1 MSHKENKVFK
11 KDGELVVEFTFAKD
25 STMLEMERQID
36 ALIDSIDDAVSESD
50 KLSIKTQLLNA
61 IKTESQGV

>member
-1 MSHKENKVFK
+1 MSHRENKVFK

>member
-1 MSHKENKVFK
+1 MSHKESKVFK

>member
-11 KDGELVVEFTFAKD
+11 KDAELVVEFTFAKD

>member
-50 KLSIKTQLLNA
+50 KLSIQTQLLDA

>member
-1 MSHKENKVFK
+1 
-11 KDGELVVEFTFAKD
+11 
-25 STMLEMERQID
+25 MLEMERQID

-50 KLSIKTQLLNA
+50 KLSIKTQLLDA